1 MCVNW
6 SDEEIPKLLALRTD
20 AEIVS
25 QVQVCTLTF
34 SQRTYCGISSVLHAP
49 TQAPP
54 LAQTIQSI
62 SNPIARSVSLDIV
75 QSSYVKGDYRVTRSI

>member
-25 QVQVCTLTF
+25 QVQVCTLMF
-34 SQRTYCGISSVLHAP
+34 SQRIYCVISSVLHAP

-54 LAQTIQSI
+54 LAPNHTEY
-62 SNPIARSVSLDIV
+62 L
-75 QSSYVKGDYRVTRSI
+75 

>member
-34 SQRTYCGISSVLHAP
+34 SQRTYCVISSVLHAP

-54 LAQTIQSI
+54 LAQTIQI
-62 SNPIARSVSLDIV
+62 SPDPILWI
-75 QSSYVKGDYRVTRSI
+75 SSRVHM